1 MAEKPLWL
9 QEMERAQREIE
20 SARNEQLKMQ
30 RENNRSG
37 ETQESLKRKAHNT
50 AIKHSAQATQ
60 NTLNARKQSGK
71 TRIGPLARGG
81 RGGGM
86 LGGGLMDMNR

>member
-20 SARNEQLKMQ
+20 SAPNEQLRTQ

-37 ETQESLKRKAHNT
+37 ETQKSLRRQAHNT
-50 AIKHSAQATQ
+50 AIKHSAQAIQ
-60 NTLNARKQSGK
+60 NTLNARKAGK
-71 TRIGPLARGG
+71 TRIGNLARGG
-81 RGGGM
+81 GAGGAFIEN
-86 LGGGLMDMNR
+86 LK